1 MSAMSRDWDRR
12 SVLRAAAGM
21 AALGG
26 LAACGSNNGR
36 SDGGSG
42 GGKAISQWYHQYGEK
57 GTQQA
62 ALKFAKA
69 YDKANVKVQ
78 WIAGDYDAKL
88 TSGLLS
94 SSGPDVFEYHPNL
107 QMVQSKQIVPLD
119 DILADVRSD
128 FNPKDIASHT
138 VDGKVYGVR
147 MIDDPQ
153 FLWYRKSL
161 FAAAGVQVPTTL
173 DELVEAAAKLTKGKM
188 KGLYLGNA
196 VTNAAKPLVWAT
208 GGDLLDANNKPTYHT
223 DEVVAGL
230 KTLRKLY
237 TSGHLLLGAP
247 TEAWDPSSLIN
258 ELCAM
263 QWCGMWAMPQI
274 LAAFP
279 GDIGIFPF
287 PTASA
292 NGKPAVYNGGWSTF
306 VSAKAKDVDAAKAFV
321 KWLWIDQKK
330 YQEEWST
337 AYGFH
342 IPPRTSLAAAAT
354 KLKAGLPAEGVKLF
368 NDYGHFDNPVWT
380 TTMNTAFEDV
390 FADSVR
396 GSKDPEAS
404 LDKCDSKVDRELKQL
419 FG

>member
-1 MSAMSRDWDRR
+1 MSRDWDRR
-12 SVLRAAAGM
+12 GVLRAAAGM

-36 SDGGSG
+36 GGSG
-42 GGKAISQWYHQYGEK
+42 DGKAISQWYHQYGEK

-62 ALKFAKA
+62 ALKYAKA
-69 YDKANVKVQ
+69 YTKADVKVQ
-78 WIAGDYDAKL
+78 WIAGDYDSKL
-88 TSGLLS
+88 ASGLLS

-107 QMVQSKQIVPLD
+107 QMVQSKQVVPLD
-119 DILADVRSD
+119 DIIADVKSD

-138 VDGKVYGVR
+138 VDGKVYGIR

-161 FAAAGVQVPTTL
+161 LDAAGVSAPTTL

-188 KGLYLGNA
+188 KGLYLGNDM
-196 VTNAAKPLVWAT
+196 TNAIRPLVWAT
-208 GGDLLDANNKPTYHT
+208 GGDLLDASNKPIYHT

-237 TSGHLLLGAP
+237 TSKTLLLGAP

-258 ELCAM
+258 GLCAM
-263 QWCGMWAMPQI
+263 QWCGMWAMPTI

-279 GDIGIFPF
+279 DDIGIIPF
-287 PTASA
+287 PKVGAS
-292 NGKPAVYNGGWSTF
+292 GKPAVYNGGWSTF

-330 YQEEWST
+330 YQEDWATS
-337 AYGFH
+337 YGFH
-342 IPPRTSLAAAAT
+342 IPPRTSLAASAT
-354 KLKAGLPAEGVKLF
+354 KLKTGLPAEGVELF
-368 NDYGHFDNPVWT
+368 NNYGHFDNPVWT
-380 TTMNTAFEDV
+380 PAMETALEDV
-390 FADSVR
+390 IADSVR
-396 GSKDPEAS
+396 GNKDPEAS
-404 LDKCDSKVDRELKQL
+404 LDKCDVKVNRELEQL